1 MFDLSVVVCTY
12 NRCESLRDTL
22 RALKQQEL
30 PEEIRLE
37 ILVVDN
43 NSKDRTRQVV
53 EEEARESR
61 WPIRYVFERAQG
73 LNYARNRGTKESQ
86 GEFVAFTDDDIIPD
100 PQCARELWETA
111 NAYQADCVGGKIL
124 PLWLEEAPPWME
136 WNRIKHHFAGALA
149 LLDRGPDVIVA
160 DKPDSNFL
168 YGGNIVYRRSVLEE
182 TGSFRTDLG
191 PRGLLPLRGDDTEM
205 LARVFKAG
213 KKVVYAPR
221 AIVRHKVPPQRM
233 RMAYFRR
240 WKFFAGYSTVKMEL
254 SRKRVPV
261 WFIKECLMDGVGAL
275 LCYVRRNNPLAM
287 EKEILFWERLG
298 RIAGAWTT

>member
-100 PQCARELWETA
+100 TRTLLHQLFMESITKCQQ
-111 NAYQADCVGGKIL
+111 QADGG
-124 PLWLEEAPPWME
+124 
-136 WNRIKHHFAGALA
+136 
-149 LLDRGPDVIVA
+149 
-160 DKPDSNFL
+160 
-168 YGGNIVYRRSVLEE
+168 RS
-182 TGSFRTDLG
+182 
-191 PRGLLPLRGDDTEM
+191 PDDTEQGEQGAQF
-205 LARVFKAG
+205 LTAG
-213 KKVVYAPR
+213 VA
-221 AIVRHKVPPQRM
+221 
-233 RMAYFRR
+233 
-240 WKFFAGYSTVKMEL
+240 
-254 SRKRVPV
+254 
-261 WFIKECLMDGVGAL
+261 
-275 LCYVRRNNPLAM
+275 
-287 EKEILFWERLG
+287 
-298 RIAGAWTT
+298 